1 MVPAGPFS
9 TRCELRPSRPT
20 RGVSGQDQNLF
31 QFNGRL
37 HWLKLTRQSGPPIS
51 HHLLPRRLSWIH
63 GPSTTT
69 SWFEHGEAGTA
80 KMRQIVCVNSKSS
93 VTIETGMPAVVHEGC
108 VREVRR
114 SRRAGYGLAD
124 LSAFPSRFP
133 AARQSQ
139 VPLPGT
145 IFTRG
150 HLSVRQAPSRSL
162 RPAAID
168 PSPNPPF
175 GFPQTVEASR
185 LVL

>member
-80 KMRQIVCVNSKSS
+80 KMRQIVFVNSKSS

-108 VREVRR
+108 VERGAALAT
-114 SRRAGYGLAD
+114 SRVWAGRLIGFPVAISCSASIASSLAWHN
-124 LSAFPSRFP
+124 LHKRTSFRPS
-133 AARQSQ
+133 SS
-139 VPLPGT
+139 
-145 IFTRG
+145 FTFSTSCGDRPFAK
-150 HLSVRQAPSRSL
+150 SSL
-162 RPAAID
+162 WL
-168 PSPNPPF
+168 SPNRR
-175 GFPQTVEASR
+175 GF
-185 LVL
+185 